1 MERLCRLVMVLKIV
15 ESTMMG
21 ILKLEVRQS
30 NKYAQILSRAVE
42 FTSKMIIQS
51 RRLVVTSVKKYMSV
65 YGY

>member
-1 MERLCRLVMVLKIV
+1 
-15 ESTMMG
+15 MMG

-30 NKYAQILSRAVE
+30 NRYAQILIRAVE